1 MAQPRSN
8 KLLTA
13 NNGVEIFFTCDVIW
27 PVKTA
32 LQVFE
37 VPEFPT
43 FPPKFPLTKTTSTA
57 AYLRAELSA
66 INFL

>member
-1 MAQPRSN
+1 M
-8 KLLTA
+8 
-13 NNGVEIFFTCDVIW
+13 EIFFTYDVIW

-57 AYLRAELSA
+57 VYLWAELLA
-66 INFL
+66 ISFL